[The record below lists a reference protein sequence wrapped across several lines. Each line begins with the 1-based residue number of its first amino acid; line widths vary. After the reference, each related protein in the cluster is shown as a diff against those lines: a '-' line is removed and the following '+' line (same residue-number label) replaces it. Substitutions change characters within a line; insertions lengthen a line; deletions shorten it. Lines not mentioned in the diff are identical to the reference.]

1 MLVTCY
7 TWTMSFGRPAF
18 TVSGDWSGQLIA
30 AAIHNGHDLR
40 PATADEMVLDERTRL
55 MEEDPFT
62 DVIGAATPAQIV
74 VNRSRFE
81 VDLNR
86 PREDAVYRR
95 PEDCWGLEVWRSNP
109 LPEAVVAGS
118 LQVYDGFYAELG
130 RRLDDVAARGPFV
143 VYDVHS
149 YNHRRDGADA
159 EPAPAEQNPEVN
171 LGTGT
176 VDRRRFG
183 GVVDAFARS
192 LSAQQTDGGP
202 IDVRENVK
210 FEGRALAWWVHERYA
225 GIGCCL
231 ALEFKKT
238 FMDEWT
244 GEPDRARLAQLQRAL
259 AATHAPVLDA
269 LQRVGGR

>member
-1 MLVTCY
+1 
-7 TWTMSFGRPAF
+7 MSVGRPSF
-18 TVSGDWSGQLIA
+18 TTSGDWSGQLIA
-30 AAIHNGHDLR
+30 TAIHNGHDLR
-40 PATADEMVLDERTRL
+40 AATADEMILDERTRL

-62 DVIGAATPAQIV
+62 DVIGAATPAQVV

-109 LPEAVVAGS
+109 LPDDVVEGS
-118 LQVYDGFYAELG
+118 LELYDGFYAELA
-130 RRLDDVAARGPFV
+130 RRLDEVARRGPFV

-149 YNHRRDGADA
+149 YNHRRDGAGS
-159 EPAPAEQNPEVN
+159 EPAPAQDNPEVN

-176 VDRRRFG
+176 VDREVFG
-183 GVVDAFARS
+183 GVVDAFAQS
-192 LSAQQTDGGP
+192 LGSQRTVNGP
-202 IDVRENVK
+202 IDVRQNVK

-244 GEPDRARLAQLQRAL
+244 GEPDRDRLGQLQRAL
-259 AATHAPVLDA
+259 AATHVPVLDA
-269 LQRVGGR
+269 LSRVSPR